1 MPSYYPAFI
10 DVRGRTC
17 VVIGGGGFAEEKV
30 HKLRECGARVQVV
43 SPDITEGIR
52 ALVDGEN
59 VAWLPRKFESGDL
72 GGAFIAVA
80 ATGDDDANEMISK
93 EARERNVLLNVVD
106 VTHLCTFIAPA
117 VARRG
122 DVTIAV
128 STGGASP
135 ALARKFRE
143 ELSAASLLEY
153 ADLAPLLSF
162 ARGELKRMGVRVEP
176 DHWQTCITGELLAMV
191 QEDRIKEAKR
201 RLMSDLLEGDV
212 AATADD

>member
-1 MPSYYPAFI
+1 MWPGS
-10 DVRGRTC
+10 
-17 VVIGGGGFAEEKV
+17 
-30 HKLRECGARVQVV
+30 
-43 SPDITEGIR
+43 R
-52 ALVDGEN
+52 ASSKG
-59 VAWLPRKFESGDL
+59 GDL

-162 ARGELKRMGVRVEP
+162 ARG
-176 DHWQTCITGELLAMV
+176 
-191 QEDRIKEAKR
+191 
-201 RLMSDLLEGDV
+201 
-212 AATADD
+212 